1 MNSAASRVGTYGAKL
16 ATLLGTASLLT
27 LANAVASHAQEQQIA
42 AAQTAQNEPVPETI
56 LITGSLIRGTAPV
69 GAPVTQFTPQD
80 FARTGALTVAELF
93 RTFPGANVNP
103 IAVATNSGANIERGA
118 KVNIRGLD
126 TGAATRSLLMIDGI
140 RFPAQGNGL
149 DSIDP
154 SVIPALALDHIDIL
168 ADGASA
174 TYGSDAIAGVINLI
188 LKRNMDGAIT
198 QLRWTTAEGGK
209 NRYLASAI
217 WGRTWDGGQITLSYE
232 WYNDSPTMGNAHS
245 NLTVDYSPWGL
256 DDRRP
261 IGSSIPATLSTG
273 PPAQPGGGKI
283 GTSALLGHGCTNCY
297 AVPLGTGGNFDPG
310 VGGVG
315 PTAPFSASTLNWS
328 SFNTP
333 GNSGSNGVRNQ
344 FNPYEISWYD
354 AAQQRNAAVITIDQ
368 RLTSNI
374 SFYGSGFYSN
384 RRSTF
389 YNANIGNRD
398 RQQRSS
404 RRRGADLQP
413 LLSERRRADEFARQ
427 LQHHARD
434 SECHLRL

>member
-1 MNSAASRVGTYGAKL
+1 M
-16 ATLLGTASLLT
+16 
-27 LANAVASHAQEQQIA
+27 
-42 AAQTAQNEPVPETI
+42 
-56 LITGSLIRGTAPV
+56 
-69 GAPVTQFTPQD
+69 
-80 FARTGALTVAELF
+80 
-93 RTFPGANVNP
+93 NP
-103 IAVATNSGANIERGA
+103 IGAATNSGSNIERGA

-126 TGAATRSLLMIDGI
+126 SGAATRSLLMVDGI

-154 SVIPALALDHIDIL
+154 SIIPALALDHIDIL

-232 WYNDSPTMGNAHS
+232 WYDELALDGKRPFQSHRRLFALGIGRQTADRIVHS
-245 NLTVDYSPWGL
+245 
-256 DDRRP
+256 RRRFRRDAP
-261 IGSSIPATLSTG
+261 V
-273 PPAQPGGGKI
+273 QPGGGIKI

-328 SFNTP
+328 SFNVQAIPAATASGTSSTP
-333 GNSGSNGVRNQ
+333 TRSPGTTPRNSATR
-344 FNPYEISWYD
+344 P
-354 AAQQRNAAVITIDQ
+354 
-368 RLTSNI
+368 
-374 SFYGSGFYSN
+374 
-384 RRSTF
+384 
-389 YNANIGNRD
+389 
-398 RQQRSS
+398 SS
-404 RRRGADLQP
+404 RSISG
-413 LLSERRRADEFARQ
+413 
-427 LQHHARD
+427 
-434 SECHLRL
+434 